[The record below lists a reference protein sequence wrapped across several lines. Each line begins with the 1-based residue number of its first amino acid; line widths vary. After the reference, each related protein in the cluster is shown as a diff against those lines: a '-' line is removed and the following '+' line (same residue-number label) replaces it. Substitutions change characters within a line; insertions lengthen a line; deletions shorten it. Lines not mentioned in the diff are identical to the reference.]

1 MFHYL
6 TEMPTLDAEGKAV
19 FGSVRVGTQCLIHAG
34 CVLQGP
40 LRGHIPRALLK
51 WHHKFAQNSDRYPLP
66 EGHAGQIL
74 TGQRDC
80 YYDIPREVR
89 TNPQTQ
95 RSHTTDSYPNSS
107 PLHKVLFPPW
117 MYGSIRDI
125 RCKVYVSIMNR
136 DTKKITPLSFVIFGL
151 DPLFHK
157 AFIQKVCANLKTILA
172 SLTFCDQW
180 SQMLY
185 CLWDNDNHNHQ

>member
-19 FGSVRVGTQCLIHAG
+19 SGSVRVGTQCLIHAR
-34 CVLQGP
+34 CVRQGP

-80 YYDIPREVR
+80 YYDIPREVG

-136 DTKKITPLSFVIFGL
+136 DTKKNNTPEFCNIWPGPSFSQSIYSKGL
-151 DPLFHK
+151 C
-157 AFIQKVCANLKTILA
+157 Q
-172 SLTFCDQW
+172 S
-180 SQMLY
+180 
-185 CLWDNDNHNHQ
+185 